1 MNDAETISSYAVVV
15 IGLGGAATTYSLE
28 ETARIARVH
37 PDRLRHYCRLGLFGP
52 DTATPDRE
60 PIFNDDRL
68 YEVRRFEHYRQS
80 HGANAKT
87 LRLLC
92 ALWSE
97 VERLKA
103 ELQFHRGRTRS

>member
-1 MNDAETISSYAVVV
+1 MNDAEAISSYAVMV

-28 ETARIARVH
+28 EAAHIAQVH
-37 PDRLRHYCRLGLFGP
+37 PDRLRYYCRLGLFGP
-52 DTATPDRE
+52 DTATSDRE
-60 PIFNDDRL
+60 PVFNDDRL

-97 VERLKA
+97 VEHLKA
-103 ELQFHRGRTRS
+103 ELRFHRGRTRS

>member
-1 MNDAETISSYAVVV
+1 MNDAEAISSYAVMV
-15 IGLGGAATTYSLE
+15 IGLGGTATTYSLE
-28 ETARIARVH
+28 EAARIAQVH
-37 PDRLRHYCRLGLFGP
+37 PDRLRHYCRLGLFGTAP
-52 DTATPDRE
+52 DAADHE
-60 PIFNDDRL
+60 PVFNDDRL

-92 ALWSE
+92 ALWTE

-103 ELQFHRGRTRS
+103 ELQFHRSRAGL